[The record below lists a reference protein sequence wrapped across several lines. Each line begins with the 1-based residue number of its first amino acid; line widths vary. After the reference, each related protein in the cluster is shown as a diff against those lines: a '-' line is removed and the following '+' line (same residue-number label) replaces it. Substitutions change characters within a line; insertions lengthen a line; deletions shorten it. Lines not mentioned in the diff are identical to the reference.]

1 MLNIKTSMLLNGQD
15 KAEVLPLMI
24 LTAAFQSVQ
33 IIPVGPLSFWI
44 RQPKAQV
51 VKAKTT
57 SGTTSN

>member
-1 MLNIKTSMLLNGQD
+1 MLNMNTSMLLNGQD
-15 KAEVLPLMI
+15 KAKVLPLMI
-24 LTAAFQSVQ
+24 LTDAFQSVQ
-33 IIPVGPLSFWI
+33 IISVGPLNFWV